1 MISTKKLTESSAAFN
16 TCTNAYVPH
25 EVLVA
30 LWQDES
36 TKTEPLVYAGEHV
49 EEGQLIARDSRSL
62 CQIHSPV
69 PGKVEKFS
77 VISLPNGK
85 TGPCLT
91 IKTEGSFSF
100 LGRPKKKQ
108 QWDFMFA
115 DQLIRSI
122 GEKGVI
128 NTFYKPK
135 PLAVELMQQKLRQE
149 NRSIFLRLYDLDPTN
164 CADSF
169 IAKNY
174 MPQILEAMSILSHI
188 VEPSAVYCLFD
199 KASTPK
205 EDTDAMNILFNTVPL
220 HFIPVDVSKYPCGGT
235 FDVLR
240 LVRRSAKSP
249 DEISVSRKDLFIDSM
264 TALSVYEA
272 IVLNQ
277 PSMTRFVSVGGE
289 AMTESKLFKVRIGTP
304 IKNLLAECG
313 GFCSQPSKI
322 LINGRIYGSAI
333 SNFDTPVTKYTKSI
347 TVLPKR
353 LIDYIP
359 TSPCIH
365 CGNCRKI
372 CKADLQPDKLYMQY
386 MKKSHLTPDEIKMT
400 LLCSE
405 CRLCNMACPSRLPLF
420 QTINEIKKIAETNY
434 ED

>member
-1 MISTKKLTESSAAFN
+1 MISTKKLTAAAGTFN
-16 TCTNAYVPH
+16 SYMNAYVPH

-30 LWQDES
+30 LWQDEY

-49 EEGQLIARDSRSL
+49 EEGQIIARDSRSL

-115 DQLIRSI
+115 DQLIRNI
-122 GEKGVI
+122 GEKGVV

-135 PLAVELMQQKLRQE
+135 PLAVELMQQKLRQG

-199 KASTPK
+199 KSSSIK
-205 EDTDAMNILFNTVPL
+205 EDAAAMNILFNTVPL
-220 HFIPVDVSKYPCGGT
+220 HFIPVDISKYPCGGI

-249 DEISVSRKDLFIDSM
+249 EEISVSRKDLFIDSM

-272 IVLNQ
+272 VVLNQ
-277 PSMTRFVSVGGE
+277 PSMTRFVSIGGD
-289 AMTESKLFKVRIGTP
+289 AMTENKIFKVRIGTP

-322 LINGRIYGSAI
+322 LINGMVYGSAI
-333 SNFDTPVTKYTKSI
+333 SNFDIPVTKYTKSI
-347 TVLPKR
+347 TVLPKK
-353 LIDYIP
+353 LINTIP
-359 TSPCIH
+359 TSPCIR
-365 CGNCRKI
+365 CGSCRKI
-372 CKADLQPDKLYMQY
+372 CKADLQPDKLYTQY
-386 MKKSHLTPDEIKMT
+386 MKKMHLTPDEIKMT